1 MDGLIGGGE
10 GAFFI
15 RRAKLSNE
23 DNREVI
29 SRLFSVVQSDHAF
42 CGRFGGWQ
50 AVENHSRSSIK
61 TAGLLL

>member
-1 MDGLIGGGE
+1 MDGLIGGSE

-15 RRAKLSNE
+15 RRANLSNE
-23 DNREVI
+23 DNREVFTC
-29 SRLFSVVQSDHAF
+29 LFSVVESDYAF